1 MKKPFNNLVEEFKKD
16 NDFKTD
22 LKEVDDIEKELE
34 KATKEL
40 EKAAEDF

>member
-40 EKAAEDF
+40 EKAAEEF